1 MFRDSITREGRRGKT
16 FTATTQRALLLLAS
30 TCLFLGSAYAL
41 LRRFGRDIVQGS
53 GGDLQM
59 RSGHLSTRLSSARR
73 GSPYIVCWILR
84 SSSKED
90 FLKSEAIRFGWGRHC
105 DHLEYIDRGTPGI
118 MADWEEGHK
127 HIAGKSFRAWQF
139 IDEKYVRDAERT
151 GNRTVDFAVKA
162 DTDTYIIGDHLREY
176 LNRFDPDLPHYIGK
190 QLMHAE
196 GYPMVAGT
204 AIILSRAA
212 LRIFAKASYK
222 SAGKCTW
229 EGWFPGAEDVALAL
243 CLREHGVYPHD
254 TKDANGAERFI
265 PATGGCG
272 GRWLSSRDL
281 SGAWPGRDGR
291 GVELRRI

>member
-1 MFRDSITREGRRGKT
+1 
-16 FTATTQRALLLLAS
+16 
-30 TCLFLGSAYAL
+30 
-41 LRRFGRDIVQGS
+41 
-53 GGDLQM
+53 M

-254 TKDANGAERFI
+254 TKDANGAERFMVLN
-265 PATGGCG
+265 PNKLLSTATPLPEWYVKMSMNKEAGKACCSPDAIAFHHVTLKQLNDEEPKRIDGE
-272 GRWLSSRDL
+272 WSWIDL
-281 SGAWPGRDGR
+281 STTLGAGSANFSE
-291 GVELRRI
+291 VQLRQ